1 MADGVIGWDAVLEGH
16 LAAEQCKVLASARI
30 GMAGAGGLGSNC
42 AVFLARTG
50 IRDFVI
56 ADPDVVALSNL
67 NRQHFFP
74 RHLGL
79 PKVEALGAVLREL
92 NPSVILRLEQR
103 ALDGLSACALFAGCD
118 IVVEAVDDPKVKKN
132 LVEAL
137 LLAGHRVV
145 SASGMAGWGGIP
157 MTARKLGSRLV
168 VVGDH
173 VRSWPRKPLRAPL
186 RPRSPDPL
194 ANYPDWQRNGL
205 TALVK
210 AGVIN
215 SPDYWANKFGEA
227 IKVGEIIGILGKMME
242 QPTE

>member
-79 PKVEALGAVLREL
+79 PKVEALGTVLREL
-92 NPSVILRLEQR
+92 NPSVILRLEPR
-103 ALDGLSACALFAGCD
+103 ALDGPSACALFAGCD
-118 IVVEAVDDPKVKKN
+118 IVVEAVDDPEVKKN

-145 SASGMAGWGGIP
+145 SASGMAGWGGVP

-173 VRSWPRKPLRAPL
+173 VSGIGPGMP
-186 RPRSPDPL
+186 PL
-194 ANYPDWQRNGL
+194 APRRRHGRRYGGRCRSGN
-205 TALVK
+205 V
-210 AGVIN
+210 AGRVSLKHWEREERFSEGRFSLF
-215 SPDYWANKFGEA
+215 SPTPISPF
-227 IKVGEIIGILGKMME
+227 
-242 QPTE
+242 P

>member
-79 PKVEALGAVLREL
+79 PKGAALGAVYYFLIH
-92 NPSVILRLEQR
+92 PHIYIHFHPF
-103 ALDGLSACALFAGCD
+103 SAFLFANRFQFYGIFAQHLTFD
-118 IVVEAVDDPKVKKN
+118 FVQPILSSLPKVSMN
-132 LVEAL
+132 RIV
-137 LLAGHRVV
+137 
-145 SASGMAGWGGIP
+145 
-157 MTARKLGSRLV
+157 LGAVRLYNQQ
-168 VVGDH
+168 
-173 VRSWPRKPLRAPL
+173 RS
-186 RPRSPDPL
+186 
-194 ANYPDWQRNGL
+194 
-205 TALVK
+205 V
-210 AGVIN
+210 
-215 SPDYWANKFGEA
+215 
-227 IKVGEIIGILGKMME
+227 
-242 QPTE
+242 

>member
-103 ALDGLSACALFAGCD
+103 ALDGPSACGLFAGCD
-118 IVVEAVDDPKVKKN
+118 IVVEAVDDP
-132 LVEAL
+132 
-137 LLAGHRVV
+137 
-145 SASGMAGWGGIP
+145 
-157 MTARKLGSRLV
+157 
-168 VVGDH
+168 
-173 VRSWPRKPLRAPL
+173 
-186 RPRSPDPL
+186 
-194 ANYPDWQRNGL
+194 
-205 TALVK
+205 
-210 AGVIN
+210 
-215 SPDYWANKFGEA
+215 
-227 IKVGEIIGILGKMME
+227 
-242 QPTE
+242 

>member
-1 MADGVIGWDAVLEGH
+1 MADGVIGWDTVLEGH

-103 ALDGLSACALFAGCD
+103 ALDGPSACALFAGCD
-118 IVVEAVDDPKVKKN
+118 IVVEAVDDPEVKKN

-137 LLAGHRVV
+137 LLAGHRGGRCRSGNVAGRV
-145 SASGMAGWGGIP
+145 SLKHWEREERFSEG
-157 MTARKLGSRLV
+157 RFSLLS
-168 VVGDH
+168 
-173 VRSWPRKPLRAPL
+173 SKPI
-186 RPRSPDPL
+186 SPFP
-194 ANYPDWQRNGL
+194 
-205 TALVK
+205 
-210 AGVIN
+210 
-215 SPDYWANKFGEA
+215 
-227 IKVGEIIGILGKMME
+227 
-242 QPTE
+242 

>member
-1 MADGVIGWDAVLEGH
+1 MPTPDLVAAPAR
-16 LAAEQCKVLASARI
+16 LAPCIILI

-103 ALDGLSACALFAGCD
+103 ALDGPSACGLFAGCD
-118 IVVEAVDDPKVKKN
+118 IVVEAVDDPEVKKN

-145 SASGMAGWGGIP
+145 SASGMAGWGG
-157 MTARKLGSRLV
+157 TQLLKLIEV
-168 VVGDH
+168 VV
-173 VRSWPRKPLRAPL
+173 RKRL
-186 RPRSPDPL
+186 
-194 ANYPDWQRNGL
+194 
-205 TALVK
+205 
-210 AGVIN
+210 GV
-215 SPDYWANKFGEA
+215 SKEELE
-227 IKVGEIIGILGKMME
+227 K
-242 QPTE
+242 

>member
-1 MADGVIGWDAVLEGH
+1 MADGVIGWDVVLEGH

-103 ALDGLSACALFAGCD
+103 ALDGPSACALFAGCD
-118 IVVEAVDDPKVKKN
+118 IVVEAVDDPEVKKN

-145 SASGMAGWGGIP
+145 SASGMAGWGGVP

-173 VRSWPRKPLRAPL
+173 VSVAKAEVSGPVCRPLRLASSWPPLW
-186 RPRSPDPL
+186 RPMPF
-194 ANYPDWQRNGL
+194 W
-205 TALVK
+205 K
-210 AGVIN
+210 CC
-215 SPDYWANKFGEA
+215 WASVAEA
-227 IKVGEIIGILGKMME
+227 LGKGGKVF
-242 QPTE
+242 

>member
-103 ALDGLSACALFAGCD
+103 ALDGPSACALFAGCD
-118 IVVEAVDDPKVKKN
+118 IVVEAVDDPEVKKN

-145 SASGMAGWGGIP
+145 SASGMAGWGG
-157 MTARKLGSRLV
+157 TQLLKLIEV
-168 VVGDH
+168 VV
-173 VRSWPRKPLRAPL
+173 RKRL
-186 RPRSPDPL
+186 
-194 ANYPDWQRNGL
+194 
-205 TALVK
+205 
-210 AGVIN
+210 GV
-215 SPDYWANKFGEA
+215 SKEELE
-227 IKVGEIIGILGKMME
+227 K
-242 QPTE
+242 

>member
-103 ALDGLSACALFAGCD
+103 ALDGPSACGLFAGCD
-118 IVVEAVDDPKVKKN
+118 IVVEAVDDPEVKKN

-145 SASGMAGWGGIP
+145 SASRHGRVGRRSDDRP
-157 MTARKLGSRLV
+157 EARKSSRR
-168 VVGDH
+168 GW
-173 VRSWPRKPLRAPL
+173 RSRQRYRARYAAPCASASSWPPLW
-186 RPRSPDPL
+186 RPMPFWKCCWASVVEAL
-194 ANYPDWQRNGL
+194 GNG
-205 TALVK
+205 
-210 AGVIN
+210 G
-215 SPDYWANKFGEA
+215 
-227 IKVGEIIGILGKMME
+227 KVF
-242 QPTE
+242 